1 MNREENPVGDWT
13 LTIYDVD
20 NPKSTGHLLNWTLT
34 LYGEQDPEFVGTP
47 IHTTIGFHEDKE
59 HEVTITTTTAAS
71 TPTDV
76 DNTPSRPTRIKP
88 ESKPSE
94 VASITPTP
102 TEASSSSFED
112 NAQKGA
118 DDYLTVVYVIF
129 GSLAV
134 FGVATGLYFYKRNSW
149 HPLDKIDRQQP
160 RPGGYE
166 FDVLQ
171 PLTEHDEEDEEEEE
185 RLGNH

>member
-1 MNREENPVGDWT
+1 MMEFHTCYTGW
-13 LTIYDVD
+13 
-20 NPKSTGHLLNWTLT
+20 KSPSELS
-34 LYGEQDPEFVGTP
+34 
-47 IHTTIGFHEDKE
+47 
-59 HEVTITTTTAAS
+59 S

-112 NAQKGA
+112 NAQKEA
-118 DDYLTVVYVIF
+118 DVYLTVAYVIF

-134 FGVATGLYFYKRNSW
+134 FGVATGLYFYKRNGW
-149 HPLDKIDRQQP
+149 YPLDKVDKQQP

-171 PLTEHDEEDEEEEE
+171 PLTEHDEEDEEEDE
-185 RLGNH
+185 RLGNN